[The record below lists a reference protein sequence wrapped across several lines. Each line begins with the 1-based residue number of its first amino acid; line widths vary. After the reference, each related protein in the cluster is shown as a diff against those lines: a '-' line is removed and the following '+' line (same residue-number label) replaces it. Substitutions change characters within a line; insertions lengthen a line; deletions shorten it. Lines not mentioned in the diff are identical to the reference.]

1 MPCILLSLGERK
13 LEFIAKTF
21 NDIGKAVFVAGL
33 VSNFFPNLPTEHR
46 VVIGVLSF
54 VFMAVSI
61 LMYPNE
67 GDKK

>member
-1 MPCILLSLGERK
+1 MGERK

-33 VSNFFPNLPTEHR
+33 VSNFFPNLPIKHR
-46 VVIGVLSF
+46 VVVGILSF

-61 LMYPNE
+61 LIHPGG